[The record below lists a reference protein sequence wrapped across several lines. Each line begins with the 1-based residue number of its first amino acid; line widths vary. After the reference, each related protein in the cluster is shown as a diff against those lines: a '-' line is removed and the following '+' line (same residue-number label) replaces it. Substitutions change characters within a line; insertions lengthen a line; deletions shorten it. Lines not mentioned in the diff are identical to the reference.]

1 MSSPPPAPEPA
12 RPRGRGVFAGAVVVV
27 IVLGLLVG
35 IVTGTEATQAA
46 RLGTVRISLGA
57 VAAFVFTA
65 GFGAFAGWGLG
76 GREMAALPGMGWLG
90 GVLVLIA
97 VPRPGGDIWI
107 PGSGADVYGFLFAGF
122 AGVLA
127 AVPLAARLL
136 RRRAA
141 PDGRDAEPS
150 PTRRD
155 GR

>member
-1 MSSPPPAPEPA
+1 MSSPLPAPEPA
-12 RPRGRGVFAGAVVVV
+12 GPRRRGVFVGALVMV
-27 IVLGLLVG
+27 IVLGVLVG
-35 IVTGTEATQAA
+35 IATGTEATQAA

-57 VAAFVFTA
+57 VGAFVFTA

-76 GREMAALPGMGWLG
+76 AREMAALPGLCWLG
-90 GVLVLIA
+90 GVLVLIV
-97 VPRPGGDIWI
+97 VPRRGGDIWI

-127 AVPLAARLL
+127 AVPLASQLL

-141 PDGRDAEPS
+141 RDGRDTEPS
-150 PTRRD
+150 PTRRA